1 MVGPLNG
8 EAVRDTILRQ
18 RKSVTEQTAHFLD
31 NFTKGIQD
39 SSKGT
44 FIINSACRSAA
55 EGMKQIKILVKQIQF
70 VVIYAVFRWDAR
82 LRLGFSFGVQYH
94 AKLLLYPF

>member
-31 NFTKGIQD
+31 NFTK
-39 SSKGT
+39 S
-44 FIINSACRSAA
+44 
-55 EGMKQIKILVKQIQF
+55 V
-70 VVIYAVFRWDAR
+70 
-82 LRLGFSFGVQYH
+82 
-94 AKLLLYPF
+94 